1 MKKGIDFIGISAS
14 YVCHDGKGHYL
25 MNKRSTKCRDEHG
38 CWDFGGGSVEF
49 GDTIDETLKK
59 ELKEEYCVE
68 KFTSKFLGYNES
80 FRGIEGKKT
89 HWIHFCFLV
98 EVDPAEVKNGEPE
111 KFEELGW
118 FTLNK
123 LPKPLHSNIS
133 TELKQFWTKLPF
145 NNL

>member
-1 MKKGIDFIGISAS
+1 MQKGIDYIGISAS
-14 YVCHDGKGHYL
+14 YVCHDGKGNYL

-49 GDTIDETLKK
+49 GDTIEETLKK

-80 FRGIEGKKT
+80 FRNIEGKKS

-98 EVDPAEVKNGEPE
+98 EVDSNEVKNGEPE

-118 FTLNK
+118 FTLND
-123 LPKPLHSNIS
+123 LPKPLHSDIKG
-133 TELKQFWTKLPF
+133 ELKQFWNQLPF
-145 NNL
+145 NT